1 MPKRSRE
8 ERVLLRS
15 NKENQMEL
23 KEKPILPQRCIDCQ
37 ERKEMEDLVGPD
49 AYCYDCDWALDRFEI
64 VNPKFD
70 FLKNF

>member
-1 MPKRSRE
+1 
-8 ERVLLRS
+8 
-15 NKENQMEL
+15 MEL

-37 ERKEMEDLVGPD
+37 ERKEMKDMVGPD
-49 AYCYDCDWALDRFEI
+49 AYCYNCDWALDRFEI